1 MRKTWLIFSQAV
13 TVSVAVLF
21 VVATL
26 KPDWLR
32 RSGQRTRRDVAAK
45 LARMGVDAD
54 EEHVFTCAMA
64 TARSMR
70 RWAKAWV
77 AWSSPSTAA

>member
-32 RSGQRTRRDVAAK
+32 RSGQQGMLPNIVSIIEAPADSASGVLRAQSYSAAAK
-45 LARMGVDAD
+45 RAGQPGR
-54 EEHVFTCAMA
+54 C
-64 TARSMR
+64 TA
-70 RWAKAWV
+70 
-77 AWSSPSTAA
+77 